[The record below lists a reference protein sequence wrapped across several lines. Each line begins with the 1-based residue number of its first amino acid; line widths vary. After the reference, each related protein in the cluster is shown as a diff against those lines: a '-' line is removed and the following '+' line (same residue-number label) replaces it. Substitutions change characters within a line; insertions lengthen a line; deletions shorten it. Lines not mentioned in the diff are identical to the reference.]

1 MKRLSSLFLGVCLL
15 LAWAA
20 QASELRVL
28 LNEKKVDAGSSWSD
42 EGFQIQ
48 LAKLLAERS
57 RRELKFVTLSRKRLA
72 KALEDGEGDILCGY
86 LPAWLAGNFDWST
99 GFIDVADVLVS
110 ERRTLP
116 PRSIADLAGLRIG
129 TVLGYSYPEV
139 ESILGKN
146 FIRDDGPG
154 AASNLRKLVAK
165 RFDYAIV
172 SEAVLLHHL
181 KSNDPPLSINPPL
194 LIKQFK
200 TQCAVSKK
208 GNIGVAEINKLIAE
222 IQADGS
228 LGKLM
233 GSVNRPHQNF

>member
-1 MKRLSSLFLGVCLL
+1 MKRLSSISLGICLL
-15 LAWAA
+15 LALAA

-28 LNEKKVDAGSSWSD
+28 LNEKKVNAGTSWSD

-48 LAKLLAERS
+48 LAKLFAERS
-57 RRELKFVTLSRKRLA
+57 QRELKLVILSRKRLA

-86 LPAWLAGNFDWST
+86 IPVWLAGTFDWSS

-146 FIRDDGPG
+146 FIRDDGPS
-154 AASNLRKLVAK
+154 AASNLRKLAAK
-165 RFDYAIV
+165 RFDYAII
-172 SEAVLLHHL
+172 SEAALLHHL

-208 GNIGVAEINKLIAE
+208 GNIGVAELNKLISE
-222 IQADGS
+222 IQTDGS
-228 LGKLM
+228 FAKLT
-233 GSVNRPHQNF
+233 GNVNRPYPSH